1 MKYSRGSVTH
11 KRGRKARVEYATSTS
26 MIAAVLGLLMLPA
39 GSSTPRAP
47 GSDGHQCAADDCCGC
62 ERTSS
67 AFSVTS
73 HLGLAEVLERE
84 RAEFNAT
91 EFTTKNPDAVLD
103 INFRKQRGPLV
114 DEIKRLRMMTYL
126 SQLYGERVDGTDE
139 ELRKAVRKETA
150 NARQRKRRRDQGA
163 GASAADNARRVAE
176 RRGSTTQQSNHH
188 ASRSAARQTNPG
200 ASRSACVPSRRRTR
214 GDPSTP
220 AAADPV
226 PRRPLPGLNL
236 RKRNRP
242 TP

>member
-1 MKYSRGSVTH
+1 
-11 KRGRKARVEYATSTS
+11 